1 MLEER
6 VLPPAASHSTYLL
19 PQARVRSPA
28 RSVPA
33 RHTTHSLAGAA
44 SQAPLC
50 CYAPASAAATTAG
63 TGGESD
69 TIPGARRGEQETG
82 SSAPTS
88 PGWLALAR
96 EGHHFPRPQYTT
108 RRRNAPASMFV
119 RAISARQ

>member
-1 MLEER
+1 MLEEI
-6 VLPPAASHSTYLL
+6 VLPPGVSHSTCLL

-33 RHTTHSLAGAA
+33 RHTTRSLAGAA

-50 CYAPASAAATTAG
+50 CYAPASAAATTAE

-69 TIPGARRGEQETG
+69 TTHGARRGEQETG

-88 PGWLALAR
+88 PAGLALAC
-96 EGHHFPRPQYTT
+96 EGHHFP
-108 RRRNAPASMFV
+108 
-119 RAISARQ
+119 

>member
-1 MLEER
+1 MLEEI
-6 VLPPAASHSTYLL
+6 VLPPDSSHPTHLL

-33 RHTTHSLAGAA
+33 LHTTRSLAGAA

-69 TIPGARRGEQETG
+69 TTLGARREEQEIG

-96 EGHHFPRPQYTT
+96 EGHHSP
-108 RRRNAPASMFV
+108 
-119 RAISARQ
+119 